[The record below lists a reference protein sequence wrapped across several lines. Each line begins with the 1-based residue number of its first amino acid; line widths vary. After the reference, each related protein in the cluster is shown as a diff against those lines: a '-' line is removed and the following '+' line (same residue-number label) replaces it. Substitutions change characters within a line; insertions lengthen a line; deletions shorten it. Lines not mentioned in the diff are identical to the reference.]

1 MTKFNNYDD
10 LILFAKSQNRIKGK
24 NQPYWEL
31 HHIIP
36 RYLGGLDTPTNLV
49 LLSVEEHVLAH
60 YLLALE
66 YENINKQYYY
76 ANISAAWLICHG
88 KSKFTERKRI
98 EVEKWL
104 NDPSSQEITVSIKER
119 LKGEKPYL
127 KGKIIPYKNVLKIW
141 VQRNTQKP
149 LRILESSKNTD
160 YYKTFTI
167 IPDCPICHNSNSETS
182 FACCKEHEEQYILQK
197 KQEYKTLKAEQT
209 RKSWTRAEDREL
221 RIKNSLGKNTE
232 KGRFFWA
239 TNGVED
245 IQIFK
250 GNDIPDGYIRGRS
263 KNIPTPNHTEES
275 KRKQSE
281 HRKNCCYIWKD
292 DVSCKEIQKS
302 ELDKYLSQ
310 GWHRGRK
317 PGTVNRPKGFK
328 QPKMAWVNKNGEI
341 LKIRAD
347 DLDKYIS
354 NGYSRGRGSKV

>member
-1 MTKFNNYDD
+1 VFTLK
-10 LILFAKSQNRIKGK
+10 LKEHLRGAKH
-24 NQPYWEL
+24 P
-31 HHIIP
+31 
-36 RYLGGLDTPTNLV
+36 
-49 LLSVEEHVLAH
+49 
-60 YLLALE
+60 
-66 YENINKQYYY
+66 
-76 ANISAAWLICHG
+76 
-88 KSKFTERKRI
+88 ERK
-98 EVEKWL
+98 EF
-104 NDPSSQEITVSIKER
+104 DA
-119 LKGEKPYL
+119 
-127 KGKIIPYKNVLKIW
+127 YKYKKRIW

-149 LRILESSKNTD
+149 IRILESNKNTN

-167 IPDCPICHNSNSETS
+167 IPDCPICHNPNSETS

-209 RKSWTRAEDREL
+209 RESWTRQEDREL

-250 GNDIPDGYIRGRS
+250 GEDIPDGYIRGRS
-263 KNIPTPNHTEES
+263 KNIPTPNHTDES

-281 HRKNCCYIWKD
+281 RRKNCCYVWRD

-302 ELDKYLSQ
+302 ELDEYLSQ

-328 QPKMAWVNKNGEI
+328 QPQMAWVNKNGEI

>member
-1 MTKFNNYDD
+1 MYNNYEE
-10 LILFAKSQNRIKGK
+10 LIKFARSCNRTK
-24 NQPYWEL
+24 NHITYYEW
-31 HHIIP
+31 HHILP
-36 RYLGGLDTPTNLV
+36 RSMGGDDSDSNLV
-49 LLSVEEHVLAH
+49 LLTVAEHVEAH
-60 YLLALE
+60 YLLALK
-66 YENINKQYYY
+66 YENENRQWYY
-76 ANISAAWLICHG
+76 ANLNAAWLVCHG
-88 KSKFTERKRI
+88 KSIFTKAKRR

-104 NDPSSQEITVSIKER
+104 SDPEAQAFTLKLKEQLR
-119 LKGEKPYL
+119 GAKHPERKNFDA
-127 KGKIIPYKNVLKIW
+127 YKYKKRIW
-141 VQRNTQKP
+141 VCKGTQKP
-149 LRILESSKNTD
+149 LRILESSKNTN
-160 YYKTFTI
+160 YYKSFTI

-209 RKSWTRAEDREL
+209 RESWTRPEDREL

-232 KGRFFWA
+232 KGRFFWV
-239 TNGVED
+239 TNGLED

-250 GNDIPDGYIRGRS
+250 GEDIPDGYIRGRS

-281 HRKNCCYIWKD
+281 HRKNCCYVWRD

-302 ELDKYLSQ
+302 ELDEYLSQ
-310 GWHRGRK
+310 GWHKGRK
-317 PGTVNRPKGFK
+317 PGTVNRHKGFK

-354 NGYSRGRGSKV
+354 NGYSRGRGSKS